1 MQQLLPPSQH
11 LRPQQQALEELH
23 DFITSTR
30 KTSPWL
36 IFIRISGLN
45 ETWTLASTPAFTYF
59 DTSWFAALSF
69 GVLAPKTIHRF
80 LALEGDLYATGGEVD
95 EKMKSL
101 VAADDLDEDCPSWRR
116 SVNIAELLFGAALA
130 IRTFFIFFDFSHSVF
145 NGHSFSPL
153 AISRRANS
161 SVVVI
166 GIVFSRSLLFITLAK
181 ARKAFL
187 AVAFQILCIEFNL
200 ILQALR
206 LLPVS
211 SPSST
216 TSWLRLWDHRCR
228 LFSLTSFFPIRSLN
242 AL

>member
-116 SVNIAELLFGAALA
+116 SVNIAELLFGGLRLQNVDLFAKGLNCRSGLVFRSSKTGLSLDWNSEGYPFVIQIAILMNVCCACAL
-130 IRTFFIFFDFSHSVF
+130 S
-145 NGHSFSPL
+145 L
-153 AISRRANS
+153 
-161 SVVVI
+161 VVVTTA
-166 GIVFSRSLLFITLAK
+166 RQFILP
-181 ARKAFL
+181 FL
-187 AVAFQILCIEFNL
+187 
-200 ILQALR
+200 LQATFTKTDCHTCL
-206 LLPVS
+206 
-211 SPSST
+211 ST
-216 TSWLRLWDHRCR
+216 IADWSYGR
-228 LFSLTSFFPIRSLN
+228 N
-242 AL
+242 